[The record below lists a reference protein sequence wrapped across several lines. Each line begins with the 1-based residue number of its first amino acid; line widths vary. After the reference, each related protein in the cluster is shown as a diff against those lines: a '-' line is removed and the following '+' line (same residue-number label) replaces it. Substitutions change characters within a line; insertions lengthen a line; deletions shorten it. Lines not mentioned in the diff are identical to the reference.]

1 MKPLVIGLSVAL
13 LCVSGVLFYETTQ
26 RVPVVAVS
34 AAQAAPAPFAPTKGA
49 PVASVASGA
58 PAVDIR
64 AQIRQADEANQ
75 ATLKTEQDVDRYLE
89 TLIARAKQNRRV
101 TALEVQPGIHA
112 ILELT
117 EQIGDDRAM
126 AKHSQFTK
134 LMAKLSAELS
144 GEAPLVE

>member
-26 RVPVVAVS
+26 RVSVVGVS
-34 AAQAAPAPFAPTKGA
+34 AAQATPRPIAPTKGA
-49 PVASVASGA
+49 PVASVA

-64 AQIRQADEANQ
+64 AQIRQADEVNQ

>member
-26 RVPVVAVS
+26 RVPVVGVS
-34 AAQAAPAPFAPTKGA
+34 AAQATPRPIAPTKGA
-49 PVASVASGA
+49 PVASVA

-64 AQIRQADEANQ
+64 AQIRQADEVNQ

-134 LMAKLSAELS
+134 LMARLSAEFS